1 MKSSSSPYVYG
12 STKSLANKFRKEL
25 VLAELK
31 DRSAGLGRVGS
42 TPKPEALD
50 EAFVS
55 LEIGFFKVAE

>member
-1 MKSSSSPYVYG
+1 
-12 STKSLANKFRKEL
+12 KFRKEL

-50 EAFVS
+50 EAFIS